1 MTREPVDPERMAR
14 LGRVGGHARAA
25 KLSPEERR
33 EIARK
38 AVTTRWEREN
48 ARRAD
53 EGLQPTRK
61 TTPLLS
67 DAAKDHYLALVDEQF
82 GPSYPWKYPIDR
94 IRQAEKL
101 ARADAARAAAEAW
114 RASGGTVAE

>member
-1 MTREPVDPERMAR
+1 MSREPADRERMAQ

-33 EIARK
+33 EAARK
-38 AVTTRWEREN
+38 AVTARWELEN
-48 ARRAD
+48 ARRAA
-53 EGLQPTRK
+53 EGLPPTRK

-67 DAAKDHYLALVDEQF
+67 DDAKDHYLSLVDEQF
-82 GPSYPWKYPIDR
+82 GVDYPWKYPIDR

-101 ARADAARAAAEAW
+101 ARADAARAAAAAW
-114 RASGGTVAE
+114 RASGGTAAE